1 MKLGATIPQEEMD
14 PKSRD
19 NNHRSK
25 RSTLSLDQD
34 FPKKKKN

>member
-1 MKLGATIPQEEMD
+1 MKLGAAILQEEMG

-25 RSTLSLDQD
+25 RSTLYLDQD
-34 FPKKKKN
+34 FPKNY